1 MAADKK
7 KNTLWNFVDNLEG
20 DKVVWMVVI
29 LLILFSIVT
38 IFSSTSLLALKQGSS
53 RIAIGGEQ
61 LLVALTGVVVIIV
74 CYNIP
79 KIGFFRVISQLGYFA
94 SMIPLLLLTIAAII
108 VKNGETRWDLGLL
121 TVGKINEAWRTITI
135 FGLQFHVFEFVKVAM
150 IMYLAW
156 AVNTL
161 RNDNFLFA
169 NLWAKKHPKWEKPI
183 VKKIFYIYIPIF
195 SVCLCI
201 MPGSLS
207 STIFIGGIML
217 ATILIGGIDFK
228 EVLAACGVAAALLAL
243 SLALASL
250 TPFGKKVFSHA
261 ESAMN
266 RVRFGGI
273 EAQLDII
280 RESPRNSVEF
290 QEALDKVK
298 QPISAKI
305 AIKEGGFLGKGPGK
319 STQKYVVPVMF
330 EDYMYSFIVEEYGLI
345 GGLIVLILY
354 VSLLARGA
362 IIVRNCDNPFAKT
375 AVAGLVLLITGQ
387 ALMHIMIN
395 CDMGPLTGQ
404 TLPMISHGN
413 SSFLMFSLAF
423 GIILSISKMAKRKIE
438 RETALAGPLV
448 DRSIKD
454 DISDRMDDLDRMDS
468 GLSEEFDMQ
477 ETEED
482 VPAHENDIP
491 DYGIDDHNNE

>member
-1 MAADKK
+1 
-7 KNTLWNFVDNLEG
+7 
-20 DKVVWMVVI
+20 
-29 LLILFSIVT
+29 
-38 IFSSTSLLALKQGSS
+38 
-53 RIAIGGEQ
+53 
-61 LLVALTGVVVIIV
+61 
-74 CYNIP
+74 
-79 KIGFFRVISQLGYFA
+79 
-94 SMIPLLLLTIAAII
+94 
-108 VKNGETRWDLGLL
+108 
-121 TVGKINEAWRTITI
+121 
-135 FGLQFHVFEFVKVAM
+135 
-150 IMYLAW
+150 
-156 AVNTL
+156 
-161 RNDNFLFA
+161 
-169 NLWAKKHPKWEKPI
+169 
-183 VKKIFYIYIPIF
+183 
-195 SVCLCI
+195 
-201 MPGSLS
+201 
-207 STIFIGGIML
+207 
-217 ATILIGGIDFK
+217 
-228 EVLAACGVAAALLAL
+228 
-243 SLALASL
+243 
-250 TPFGKKVFSHA
+250 
-261 ESAMN
+261 
-266 RVRFGGI
+266 
-273 EAQLDII
+273 
-280 RESPRNSVEF
+280 
-290 QEALDKVK
+290 
-298 QPISAKI
+298 
-305 AIKEGGFLGKGPGK
+305 
-319 STQKYVVPVMF
+319 MF

-477 ETEED
+477 ETEEN

>member
-183 VKKIFYIYIPIF
+183 VKKIF
-195 SVCLCI
+195 VT
-201 MPGSLS
+201 S
-207 STIFIGGIML
+207 S
-217 ATILIGGIDFK
+217 
-228 EVLAACGVAAALLAL
+228 
-243 SLALASL
+243 
-250 TPFGKKVFSHA
+250 
-261 ESAMN
+261 
-266 RVRFGGI
+266 
-273 EAQLDII
+273 
-280 RESPRNSVEF
+280 
-290 QEALDKVK
+290 
-298 QPISAKI
+298 
-305 AIKEGGFLGKGPGK
+305 
-319 STQKYVVPVMF
+319 
-330 EDYMYSFIVEEYGLI
+330 
-345 GGLIVLILY
+345 
-354 VSLLARGA
+354 
-362 IIVRNCDNPFAKT
+362 
-375 AVAGLVLLITGQ
+375 IT
-387 ALMHIMIN
+387 
-395 CDMGPLTGQ
+395 
-404 TLPMISHGN
+404 
-413 SSFLMFSLAF
+413 
-423 GIILSISKMAKRKIE
+423 
-438 RETALAGPLV
+438 
-448 DRSIKD
+448 
-454 DISDRMDDLDRMDS
+454 
-468 GLSEEFDMQ
+468 
-477 ETEED
+477 
-482 VPAHENDIP
+482 
-491 DYGIDDHNNE
+491 